1 MCVRGAPSLV
11 LNWAMVVDQLA
22 KHTPLQ
28 HRLDNSV
35 NRVAEVVHNAQRIVK
50 HRLQPLSSGIQ
61 SWMEGFN
68 VDSLARIKQR

>member
-1 MCVRGAPSLV
+1 MISVVYTRDIYHQMCVRGAPSLV

-35 NRVAEVVHNAQRIVK
+35 DRVAEVFHN
-50 HRLQPLSSGIQ
+50 G
-61 SWMEGFN
+61 
-68 VDSLARIKQR
+68 